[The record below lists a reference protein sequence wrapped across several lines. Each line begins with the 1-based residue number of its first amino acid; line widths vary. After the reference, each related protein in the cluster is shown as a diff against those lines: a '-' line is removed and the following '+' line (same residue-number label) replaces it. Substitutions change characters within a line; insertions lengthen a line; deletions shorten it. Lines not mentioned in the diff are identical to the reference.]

1 MESSIL
7 KKNESTCQRY
17 LPCLTW
23 ALEIYFEFCQQTKC
37 TFSSVPHGTHFHIRL
52 KIPLGN
58 MLLLVYS
65 LPTKG
70 GKTSE
75 NCCEPC
81 EDGTILVDT
90 VKIQ

>member
-1 MESSIL
+1 MNLHL
-7 KKNESTCQRY
+7 KKY

-23 ALEIYFEFCQQTKC
+23 ALEIYFEFCQQTKY
-37 TFSSVPHGTHFHIRL
+37 TFFSMPHGTHFHILR

-58 MLLLVYS
+58 MPPLVYC
-65 LPTKG
+65 LPIKG

-81 EDGTILVDT
+81 EDETILVDT
-90 VKIQ
+90 VKITINLILYM